1 HAPLHFDLSILDIHL
16 ALKHGAT
23 LVLIPDDVGKDPQRL
38 APFIAEQHI
47 SVWYSAP
54 SVLSLLAQFGRLDKY
69 DFSQLRLVLFAGEV
83 FPVRHL
89 RALSKLLPN
98 PTYFNL
104 YGPTETNVCT
114 YYRIPTPV
122 PDERTSPYPIG
133 TVCDH
138 FKSKV
143 IDDLGRDVPAGQ

>member
-1 HAPLHFDLSILDIHL
+1 
-16 ALKHGAT
+16 
-23 LVLIPDDVGKDPQRL
+23 
-38 APFIAEQHI
+38 
-47 SVWYSAP
+47 
-54 SVLSLLAQFGRLDKY
+54 QFGRLDKY

-133 TVCDH
+133 AVCDH

-143 IDDLGRDVPAGQ
+143 IDDLGRDVPAGQDGELCISGRGVMRGYWDLPERTQQAFLVDGAGTQWYKTGDLVVQDVEGTYSYRGRRD